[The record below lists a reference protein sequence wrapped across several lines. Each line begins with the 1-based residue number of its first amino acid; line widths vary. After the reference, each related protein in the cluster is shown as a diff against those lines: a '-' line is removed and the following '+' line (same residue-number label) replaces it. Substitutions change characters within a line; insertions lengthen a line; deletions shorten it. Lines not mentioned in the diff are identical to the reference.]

1 MNEDESVMF
10 KCKADN
16 ITGSTIH
23 MYLFKNGERVK
34 MEDFDSSSIDDTTF
48 YMTNV
53 TAEDSGLYTC
63 LYSEKKLGDSKTTA
77 TGHNSVSLQVLGR
90 THS

>member
-16 ITGSTIH
+16 ITGGKIH
-23 MYLFKNGERVK
+23 MYLFKNGVRVR
-34 MEDFDSSSIDDTTF
+34 MNAVEAPRGDTKF
-48 YMTNV
+48 HFGKV